1 MYLIVIEAEGA
12 GDAFHYQ
19 PYRLAATVDEA
30 RELMFDYLR
39 AASAENA
46 DGFPENPGALTP
58 QYFALYQERGGEFG
72 RVEFYDPLTP
82 NLDKLDSTEWMKW
95 LQQTGRL

>member
-30 RELMFDYLR
+30 KELMADYLR
-39 AASAENA
+39 LAEEE
-46 DGFPENPGALTP
+46 GFMDPT
-58 QYFALYQERGGEFG
+58 YFALYHEHYKRSGEFA
-72 RVEFYDPLTP
+72 RVDFYDPQSLEKV
-82 NLDKLDSTEWMKW
+82 DQAGWMKW
-95 LQQTGRL
+95 LQQTGRI

>member
-12 GDAFHYQ
+12 GDAYHYQ

-39 AASAENA
+39 A
-46 DGFPENPGALTP
+46 PEDSGALEP

-72 RVEFYDPLTP
+72 APEYFDPLSP
-82 NLDKLDSTEWMKW
+82 DLDVVDATKW
-95 LQQTGRL
+95 LQQTGRV